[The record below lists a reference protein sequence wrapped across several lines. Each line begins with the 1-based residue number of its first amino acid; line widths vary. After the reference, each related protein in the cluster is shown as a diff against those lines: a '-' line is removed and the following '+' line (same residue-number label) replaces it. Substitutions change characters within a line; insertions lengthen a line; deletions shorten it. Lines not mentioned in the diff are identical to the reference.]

1 MQKQIF
7 RRRHLREIFGSD
19 YIIAQLIEDRI
30 LAKPIVEVEGRKGYW
45 TDEQVKAAQRKIYEL
60 ENPPI
65 DLTAKR
71 KKRPLC
77 ASHKAQIQ
85 AARVLREGKNDETDF
100 SPMTLSIQRLRHTA
114 ELQARAVAQTLMAK
128 SRFR

>member
-1 MQKQIF
+1 MSKQIY
-7 RRRHLREIFGSD
+7 RRRDLRELFGSD
-19 YIIAQLIEDRI
+19 YKINQLIEDGI
-30 LAKPIVEVEGRKGYW
+30 LERAIEQPGRKGFW
-45 TDEQVKAAQRKIYEL
+45 NERQIQAAKRKIYEL

-71 KKRPLC
+71 KTRPLC

-85 AARVLREGKNDETDF
+85 AARVLREEKNDETDF

-114 ELQARAVAQTLMAK
+114 ELQARAVAQTLRAK
-128 SRFR
+128 SRFK